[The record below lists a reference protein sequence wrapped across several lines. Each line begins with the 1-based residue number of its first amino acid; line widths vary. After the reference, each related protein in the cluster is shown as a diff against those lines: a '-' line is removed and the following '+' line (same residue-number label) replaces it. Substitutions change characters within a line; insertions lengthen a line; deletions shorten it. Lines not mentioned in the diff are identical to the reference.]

1 MNLVWSE
8 KAWDDYLY
16 WQTHDKKLL
25 KRINLLL
32 EDIKRNGYTGLGK
45 PEPLKHDLGGYWS
58 RRIDAKHRLIYQV
71 SEDHVHIARCRF
83 HYGKPDS

>member
-16 WQTHDKKLL
+16 WQAQDKKLV
-25 KRINLLL
+25 KRINMLLA
-32 EDIKRNGYTGLGK
+32 DVKRNGHEGLGK

-58 RRIDAKHRLIYQV
+58 RRIDSKHRLVYRITG
-71 SEDHVHIARCRF
+71 DNVHIARCRF
-83 HYGKPDS
+83 HYGKSDS